1 MCSAL
6 KLCHLVD
13 FSIRYHN
20 KVFLSSSHDIQIEF
34 CALSLFWLQM
44 VREALLIT
52 TDSDERTVWFTFQR
66 CRQ

>member
-13 FSIRYHN
+13 FFDLDTITII
-20 KVFLSSSHDIQIEF
+20 LSSSHDIQIEF

-52 TDSDERTVWFTFQR
+52 KDSDERTVWFTFQR